1 MFIGSNST
9 CLLKKMNFKVRERGK
24 KEGEF
29 QQLVAKKLL
38 SWNKGKNENFCLGYC
53 SKAEIISGL
62 CTLSGNLL
70 IAANLCTGCTLIIL
84 VQISIKAITISVDIF
99 QEKYFL

>member
-29 QQLVAKKLL
+29 QQLVAK
-38 SWNKGKNENFCLGYC
+38 NYYH
-53 SKAEIISGL
+53 EI
-62 CTLSGNLL
+62 
-70 IAANLCTGCTLIIL
+70 
-84 VQISIKAITISVDIF
+84 K
-99 QEKYFL
+99 EKMKTPVSDTVLRQR